1 MLSVNPFPRTTSM
14 NVCKAIIDDPY
25 ATPADGT
32 IIMVPVLL
40 QKFTVQIPMHA
51 KIEFPKGENV
61 LEIKQIKKKVFI
73 TQCRLVQPKG
83 STTSG
88 NLFLSGFVRKNIQYA
103 SNPKVDCEKEI
114 LSTIKSLT
122 VDVPFDCV
130 VQIES
135 FRRPPVG
142 PFPDTRDEFGYFT
155 SQPLGKGYPE
165 KDRLLSNDLSQFH
178 QHSTEHFNE
187 LPFCEIVRSDITE
200 FDESLDRKC
209 HIEHIPFEKECR
221 VVKCVTCK
229 KVPCKW
235 CSNHKNKSGT
245 QSSSLFN
252 TDFFTADIFTKP
264 AKCPQ
269 CSQGKPQK
277 CETCTKCLCK
287 KCNSKPLTRECTFT
301 ELSEKMV
308 LDLTLKLLQKQPVL
322 LD

>member
-1 MLSVNPFPRTTSM
+1 MSVNPFPRTTSM
-14 NVCKAIIDDPY
+14 NVCKAIIDADP
-25 ATPADGT
+25 TDGT
-32 IIMVPVLL
+32 IITVPVLL

-51 KIEFPKGENV
+51 KIEFPKGEEV

-103 SNPKVDCEKEI
+103 ANPKVDCAKEI

-135 FRRPPVG
+135 FRSPAVG
-142 PFPDTRDEFGYFT
+142 PFLDTRDEFGYFT
-155 SQPLGKGYPE
+155 SQPLGKGFPE
-165 KDRLLSNDLSQFH
+165 KDRLLSNDQSQFH

-187 LPFCEIVRSDITE
+187 LPFCEIVRSDIIEIDE
-200 FDESLDRKC
+200 FIEHKS

-221 VVKCVTCK
+221 IIKCIKCRKTPCRWCNNQSNKGVK
-229 KVPCKW
+229 P
-235 CSNHKNKSGT
+235 
-245 QSSSLFN
+245 SSLFAN
-252 TDFFTADIFTKP
+252 DSFFADIFTKP
-264 AKCPQ
+264 AKCPD
-269 CSQGKPQK
+269 CSQDKPKK
-277 CETCTKCLCK
+277 CEKCVKCMCK

-308 LDLTLKLLQKQPVL
+308 LDLTLKLLQKQQVL
-322 LD
+322 LDMLCN

>member
-1 MLSVNPFPRTTSM
+1 LSVNSFPRTASM
-14 NVCKAIIDDPY
+14 NVCKAIIDADPS

-32 IIMVPVLL
+32 IIKVPVLL

-83 STTSG
+83 STISG

-103 SNPKVDCEKEI
+103 ANPKVDCEKEI

-122 VDVPFDCV
+122 VEVPFDCV

-142 PFPDTRDEFGYFT
+142 PFLDTREEFGYFT
-155 SQPLGKGYPE
+155 SQPLGKGFPE

-178 QHSTEHFNE
+178 QHSTEFFNE

-200 FDESLDRKC
+200 FDESIDRRC
-209 HIEHIPFEKECR
+209 HIEPIPFEKECR
-221 VVKCVTCK
+221 VIKCIICQK
-229 KVPCKW
+229 KPCRW
-235 CSNHKNKSGT
+235 CNNHRNEGGRPT
-245 QSSSLFN
+245 SLFN
-252 TDFFTADIFTKP
+252 TNSFSADIFTKP

-269 CSQGKPQK
+269 CSQGKPKK
-277 CETCTKCLCK
+277 CETCTKCMCK

-308 LDLTLKLLQKQPVL
+308 LDLTLKLLQKQHVL